1 MNIEFKSVVLGNM
14 EEERWLR
21 WLDAEIFPND
31 IPFFIK
37 FANWFIGWDSDKNA
51 VAYCGWKPV
60 IVGPKYDLT
69 TMGFHYRSG
78 VMPVARGQGLQ
89 QRMIDLREQNMKK
102 HNIFVACTYTEVY
115 SAASMRS
122 LINAGYRP
130 YEATDD
136 TALTGLDRYKRFVHW
151 KKNLV

>member
-1 MNIEFKSVVLGNM
+1 MIEIKFKPTTVGDVD
-14 EEERWLR
+14 EERWLR

-31 IPFFIK
+31 IPFLMK
-37 FANWFIGWDSDKNA
+37 SAKWFIGWNIDVP
-51 VAYCGWKPV
+51 VAYCGWKPHML
-60 IVGPKYDLT
+60 GPKHDLIST
-69 TMGFHYRSG
+69 GFLYRSG

-89 QRMIDLREQNMKK
+89 KKMIEIREQDMIKN
-102 HNIFVACTYTEVY
+102 NIFVACSYTEVY

-151 KKNLV
+151 KKILE